1 MKITDVKIRRT
12 FADSSL
18 KAIVSITI
26 DDCFAVHDI
35 RIIQGN
41 GRLFAAMPSRKDDDV
56 YRDIVHPIT
65 ATASLNNRKMQD
77 CLLYACFLVLGRY
90 VSLLEQAMKSEGIP
104 YDEITV

>member
-1 MKITDVKIRRT
+1 MKITDVRIRKT

-26 DDCFAVHDI
+26 DNCLAVHDI

-41 GRLFAAMPSRKDDDV
+41 GRLFAAMPSRKDNDV

-65 ATASLNNRKMQD
+65 AAARQKLEDIILTAYKTHID
-77 CLLYACFLVLGRY
+77 I
-90 VSLLEQAMKSEGIP
+90 MKNGG
-104 YDEITV
+104 EINGY

>member
-26 DDCFAVHDI
+26 DDCLAVHDI

-41 GRLFAAMPSRKDDDV
+41 GRLFAAMPSRKDNDI

-65 ATASLNNRKMQD
+65 ATARQK
-77 CLLYACFLVLGRY
+77 
-90 VSLLEQAMKSEGIP
+90 LEDIILTAYMAHIDIMENGG
-104 YDEITV
+104 EINGY